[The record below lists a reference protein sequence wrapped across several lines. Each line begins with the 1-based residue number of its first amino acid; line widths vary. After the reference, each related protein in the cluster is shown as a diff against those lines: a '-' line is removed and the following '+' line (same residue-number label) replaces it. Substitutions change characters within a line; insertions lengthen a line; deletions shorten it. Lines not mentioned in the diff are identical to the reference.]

1 MTDEVL
7 PVVPGIADP
16 IYVRVREQI
25 RTDILKG
32 VFSPGD
38 RIKIA
43 DISRRYGVS
52 QMPVREAL
60 QMLQGEGLITFA
72 PNRGASVRNVDEHFI
87 ENMYEIRG
95 ALECLLVRRAIAR
108 IQDADIFRLHAIEA
122 RYEECAQ
129 RRDVDGLLRENKA
142 LHHVIYEIADNV
154 DALGMLE
161 RNWELV
167 VTMRRT
173 FGFGVER
180 LEQLVTEHR
189 ALIRA
194 LDRRDMVEA
203 ERITLLHCENA
214 RQDLLAQREAS
225 GIAQA
230 KKTRRIR

>member
-1 MTDEVL
+1 MTDEVQ

-43 DISRRYGVS
+43 DIARRYGVS

-72 PNRGASVRNVDEHFI
+72 PNRGASIRNVDEHFI

-95 ALECLLVRRAIAR
+95 ALEALLMRRAISR
-108 IQDADIFRLHAIEA
+108 IQDSDIFRLHAIEA
-122 RYEECAQ
+122 RYEECARQ
-129 RRDVDGLLRENKA
+129 RDLDGVLRENKA
-142 LHHVIYEIADNV
+142 FHHVIYQIADNV
-154 DALGMLE
+154 DALRLLE

-167 VTMRRT
+167 ITMRRT
-173 FGFGVER
+173 FGFGAER
-180 LEQLVTEHR
+180 LDQLVAEHR

-194 LDRRDMVEA
+194 LDRRDAAEA
-203 ERITLLHCENA
+203 ERVTLLHCENA

-225 GIAQA
+225 GIAQS
-230 KKTRRIR
+230 KKARRIR

>member
-1 MTDEVL
+1 MTNDNN

-43 DISRRYGVS
+43 DLSRRYGVS

-87 ENMYEIRG
+87 DNMYEIRG

-108 IQDADIFRLHAIEA
+108 IQDSDVFRLHSIQA
-122 RYEECAQ
+122 RYEDCAH
-129 RRDVDGLLRENKA
+129 RRDLDGLLRENKA

-154 DALGMLE
+154 DALGLLE

-173 FGFGVER
+173 FGFGQGR
-180 LEQLVTEHR
+180 LDELVTEHR

-194 LDRRDMVEA
+194 LDRRDVAEA
-203 ERITLLHCENA
+203 ERITLLHCDNA
-214 RQDLLAQREAS
+214 RRDLLAQRLQS
-225 GIAQA
+225 DIPQPRRP
-230 KKTRRIR
+230 RRIR